1 MQRLAQDSSSKRFQ
15 GSVTRVLYSI
25 SGIQDTMYDLVYFV
39 LDVLGDFFEAAG
51 GVGSSADSMARLAQ
65 NIKSPY
71 PSGMSQ
77 LDLL

>member
-1 MQRLAQDSSSKRFQ
+1 
-15 GSVTRVLYSI
+15 
-25 SGIQDTMYDLVYFV
+25 MYDLVYFV